1 MTDNPGTIGL
11 DILTDAP
18 YGAYAVNLA
27 QVIRFWNRSAE
38 LITGHMAEDV
48 IGRPCYEVVQNLTGG
63 GATPACQHGCPSLRA
78 LQEGRLP
85 QTYEVSMLCASGER
99 KSVSITPLVILGILS
114 SETVLVHLFDESG
127 GNSGAEQAGR
137 TMEPP
142 LGAPGDGHEPIPEI
156 REQLTEREHDVLRF
170 TALGLTPQEIA
181 RELRIS
187 YHTVRNYTAAVRR
200 KLGARN
206 KPNMVRIAHYLKLL

>member
-1 MTDNPGTIGL
+1 MTNNPGIIGL
-11 DILTDAP
+11 DILNDAP

-27 QVIRFWNRSAE
+27 QIIRFWDQSAE
-38 LITGHMAEDV
+38 LITGHIAEDV
-48 IGRPCYEVVQNLTGG
+48 IGRPCYEVVQNLTDG

-85 QTYEVSMLCASGER
+85 QTYEVSMLCASGDR
-99 KSVSITPLVILGILS
+99 KSVLITPMIILGTLS
-114 SETVLVHLFDESG
+114 SETVQVHLFNESSS
-127 GNSGAEQAGR
+127 NPGAEQVAR
-137 TMEPP
+137 TMVPT
-142 LGAPGDGHEPIPEI
+142 LGAPRDGHEPMPEI
-156 REQLTEREHDVLRF
+156 REDLTQMELEVLRL

-206 KPNMVRIAHYLKLL
+206 KPNMVRIAHFLNLI